1 MDNVVRARLMD
12 AAVRAR
18 TRLSLTD
25 AASLLREALG
35 EEALTLSTRELVSRE
50 VMDEFRKLNE
60 ADVVWSAGGQ
70 AWRLRRPT
78 DPPGRAAPLEEA
90 PEVLFDDDHLPL
102 LLTAKVAATYLGF
115 ARTAFYRYDITGVTP
130 QCMHLG
136 GRRFWRRD
144 ELREWVDAGCP
155 PRHKWDVLLKA
166 KEHGV
171 RSARR

>member
-1 MDNVVRARLMD
+1 MDNVARARLMD
-12 AAVRAR
+12 TAIRAR

-25 AASLLREALG
+25 AASLLREAMG
-35 EEALTLSTRELVSRE
+35 EEALTLSVRELVSRD

-60 ADVVWSAGGQ
+60 ADIVWSAGGQ
-70 AWRLRRPT
+70 AWRLRRAG

-90 PEVLFDDDHLPL
+90 PEVLFDEEHLPL
-102 LLTAKVAATYLGF
+102 LLTAKAAAAYLGLT
-115 ARTAFYRYDITGVTP
+115 RSAFYKYDITGVTP
-130 QCMHLG
+130 QSMHLG

-166 KEHGV
+166 KGAGV
-171 RSARR
+171 RSPRR